1 MKLFA
6 VIGLGRFGSSV
17 ARTLES
23 LGHQV
28 LGIDRDPARVARMR
42 HELTDVRQMDATD
55 EEHLRELGVANFDAV
70 VVAIGH
76 DLAASV
82 LCTLLLK
89 ELGAGW
95 VVAKASSPVHAK
107 LLAKVGADKVIQPEW
122 EMGCRVAQHLLSGAA
137 LDSLEL
143 GPDYRVL
150 EVAAAPVM
158 FGRSLRD
165 LNLRARLGLNVMA
178 IKRGEDVIVNPG
190 PDDVIQAGDFLVVMG
205 DAGSL
210 RRLNEME
217 GD

>member
-28 LGIDRDPARVARMR
+28 LGIDRNPARVAQMR
-42 HELTDVRQMDATD
+42 HELTDVRQLDATD

-76 DLAASV
+76 NLAASV

-89 ELGAGW
+89 ELGAAW

-107 LLAKVGADKVIQPEW
+107 LLSKVGADKVIQPEW
-122 EMGCRVAQHLLSGAA
+122 EMGCRVAHHLLSGTA

-190 PDDVIQAGDFLVVMG
+190 PDEVIQAGDFLVVMG

-217 GD
+217 RD